1 MADKLEDYQ
10 ENNQTAYKGTAGDD
24 DITVVD
30 IDFNGSSVYTFE
42 GNDTVV
48 IENPDNKLEI
58 YDGLGSD
65 DYTLI
70 ESSSFDYN
78 VDKDHILELDFK
90 GFKDATSLKF
100 FKLDYNGSDQVLDID
115 MSSGTAKYTT
125 DTTEDID
132 TFSGFI
138 KIDISDFS
146 VQQRD
151 VAVTVTGNDESNII
165 RIADFTKADIDG
177 KGGTDVIIINAG
189 EDLTID
195 LRDQSGT
202 EGSFKNIEGI
212 SITNYKPSNVT
223 LKGDDNDNIFQSGAG
238 DDTVYGYGGNDF
250 IYVDPGS
257 DIHYGGDGN
266 DTAIFAS
273 PYRYHVIEID
283 STDYKLIK
291 KECKKLGITTDYY
304 FFEFQMWENIDD

>member
-1 MADKLEDYQ
+1 M
-10 ENNQTAYKGTAGDD
+10 
-24 DITVVD
+24 
-30 IDFNGSSVYTFE
+30 
-42 GNDTVV
+42 
-48 IENPDNKLEI
+48 
-58 YDGLGSD
+58 
-65 DYTLI
+65 
-70 ESSSFDYN
+70 
-78 VDKDHILELDFK
+78 
-90 GFKDATSLKF
+90 
-100 FKLDYNGSDQVLDID
+100 
-115 MSSGTAKYTT
+115 
-125 DTTEDID
+125 
-132 TFSGFI
+132 
-138 KIDISDFS
+138 
-146 VQQRD
+146 
-151 VAVTVTGNDESNII
+151 AVTVTGNDESNII

-266 DTAIFAS
+266 DTAISVSYTHLTLPTKA
-273 PYRYHVIEID
+273 
-283 STDYKLIK
+283 
-291 KECKKLGITTDYY
+291 
-304 FFEFQMWENIDD
+304 